1 MSPMHGSSREVK
13 ESTELQIGK
22 VTIIVHSIFSDET
35 SETASD
41 KTKKLIM
48 LHAFDRSE
56 SKDTLAMYEKQSEH
70 VT

>member
-1 MSPMHGSSREVK
+1 MSPMHGSSPEIK

-22 VTIIVHSIFSDET
+22 LTITVHSIFSDTT

-41 KTKKLIM
+41 KARKLIM
-48 LHAFDRSE
+48 LHAFDQPE

>member
-1 MSPMHGSSREVK
+1 MSPVHGGSPEIN

-22 VTIIVHSIFSDET
+22 LTITVHSIFSDAT

-41 KTKKLIM
+41 KAKKLIM
-48 LHAFDRSE
+48 LHAFDQPE